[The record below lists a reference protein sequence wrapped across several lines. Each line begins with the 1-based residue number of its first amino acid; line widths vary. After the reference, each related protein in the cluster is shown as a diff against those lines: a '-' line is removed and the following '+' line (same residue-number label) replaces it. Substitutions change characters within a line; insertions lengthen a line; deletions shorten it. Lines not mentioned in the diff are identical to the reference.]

1 MTIKDLH
8 MAHDIYPITN
18 LRARPSPAIKSL
30 TECYDNLLS
39 RIDGSGSFR
48 GGRIGWLGKVEPMVT
63 LCFSAVD
70 IIRIVEIGAKLN
82 KAVSEIFNRWYS
94 DNS

>member
-1 MTIKDLH
+1 
-8 MAHDIYPITN
+8 
-18 LRARPSPAIKSL
+18 
-30 TECYDNLLS
+30 
-39 RIDGSGSFR
+39 
-48 GGRIGWLGKVEPMVT
+48 MVT

-82 KAVSEIFNRWYS
+82 KAVSEIFNQWYS